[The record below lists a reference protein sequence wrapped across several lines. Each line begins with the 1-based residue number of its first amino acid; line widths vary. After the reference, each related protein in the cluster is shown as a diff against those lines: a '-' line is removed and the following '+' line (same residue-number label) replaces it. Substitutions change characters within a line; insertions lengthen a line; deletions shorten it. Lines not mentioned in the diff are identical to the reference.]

1 MESTMV
7 IKVKYGEML
16 RRFSVRAHGNNKL
29 DLDIN
34 GLRAKIL
41 NLFNFSSDTDFTL
54 TYIDEDGDVVTLVND
69 DDLHEMMRQQLKFWK
84 IDVHL
89 RNKEN
94 DQSHNRSDGSS
105 TPMMSASGQRLFQ
118 NVRPGISEVLKSLPE
133 PLPEFC
139 SKVFLDIASK
149 AAVASPVFSDLA
161 QSFIRLGSTHPN
173 TGSQA
178 SSVPET
184 CTQNVVTEGSTGSLG
199 ADSKASKN
207 DGFHQKADS
216 KASRNDDVQCAGLA
230 YKDRKVINSES
241 MTKNIGI
248 AGPAVDLNAL
258 PCDSI
263 ASGFAI
269 EKSATA
275 APSSSPF
282 DGKEEEKRNEMHVR
296 GLPASVHTKP
306 HNSPSTDRDGRFVN
320 ECPFSGLPAATE
332 PSMLGTAGIDP
343 VNSGYI
349 ESAGSK
355 FHKGPNVSSSGYIE
369 PLHEDPIIS
378 SRGYVEPVRSIFHR
392 GVICDGCGAHPIT
405 GPRFKS
411 QVKDNYDL
419 CMVCFAE
426 MGNEAD
432 YIRIDR
438 PVSYWRPRMKS
449 CYRRPPFPGPKI
461 INALISSGKQTK
473 LDSRFVDD
481 INVLDGTVMPPCTPF
496 TKIWRLYNSGS
507 VNWPRGTQLVWTGGD
522 NFSRSESV
530 ELEVPADGLPPGRE
544 IDIAVDFIAPPF
556 SGQYTSYWIM
566 ASPSGQKFGQ
576 RVWVLIQVDAAL
588 GMPDSEHSRALDS
601 NLSSSIVIGSAGS
614 NSHEGVEK
622 NATPAISDGVLLPR
636 NFISITELVK
646 PDLNVPISETELQF
660 LVNEDMLVG
669 KSPDTSAPSI
679 SDGVLLPPRNFISIT
694 ELVKPDLNVPISE
707 TELQFLVNE
716 DMLVGK
722 SPDTSAP
729 SISDGVL
736 LPPRNFISI
745 TELVKPDLNVPISET
760 ELQFLVNEDMLVGKS
775 PDTSATEDNLVS
787 SRPAVDGHGVL
798 PRSTEVP
805 SVSYPLIDLSVPTPA
820 ANPPPP
826 IPSPKVSPASS
837 EKVTTNNVVEENL
850 LKTLQDMGFK
860 QVDLNKEVL
869 KRNEYNLE
877 HSVDELCGVSE
888 WDPML
893 DELEEMGFIDKETN
907 KRLLMKNNGSMKR
920 VVMEL
925 LYGEKA

>member
-69 DDLHEMMRQQLKFWK
+69 DDLHELMRQQLKFWK

-105 TPMMSASGQRLFQ
+105 TPMMSASGQPSFQ

-149 AAVASPVFSDLA
+149 AAVASPLFSELA

-173 TGSQA
+173 TGSRA

-184 CTQNVVTEGSTGSLG
+184 CTQNVATEGSTCSLG
-199 ADSKASKN
+199 ADSKASK
-207 DGFHQKADS
+207 
-216 KASRNDDVQCAGLA
+216 NDDVQCAGLA
-230 YKDRKVINSES
+230 YKDRKIINSES

-269 EKSATA
+269 GKSATA

-282 DGKEEEKRNEMHVR
+282 DGKEEENRNEMYVR

-306 HNSPSTDRDGRFVN
+306 HNSASTDRDGRFVN
-320 ECPFSGLPAATE
+320 ECPFSGLPVATE

-438 PVSYWRPRMKS
+438 PVSHRRPRMKS
-449 CYRRPPFPGPKI
+449 CYRRPPFPGPQI
-461 INALISSGKQTK
+461 IDALISSGKQTK

-496 TKIWRLYNSGS
+496 TKIWRLHNSGS

-522 NFSRSESV
+522 KFSRSESV

-588 GMPDSEHSRALDS
+588 GMPDSEHLRAVDS
-601 NLSSSIVIGSAGS
+601 NLSSPIVIGSAGS

-622 NATPAISDGVLLPR
+622 NATPAISDGVLLPPR
-636 NFISITELVK
+636 NSVPIIELVK

-669 KSPDTSAPSI
+669 KSPA
-679 SDGVLLPPRNFISIT
+679 
-694 ELVKPDLNVPISE
+694 
-707 TELQFLVNE
+707 
-716 DMLVGK
+716 
-722 SPDTSAP
+722 
-729 SISDGVL
+729 
-736 LPPRNFISI
+736 
-745 TELVKPDLNVPISET
+745 
-760 ELQFLVNEDMLVGKS
+760 
-775 PDTSATEDNLVS
+775 TSATEDNLVS

-805 SVSYPLIDLSVPTPA
+805 SVPYPLIDLSLPTPA

-837 EKVTTNNVVEENL
+837 EKVTTNNVVEETL